1 MRPTHRMSHAHL
13 PRATQ
18 RLARVSAASLVLS
31 VMLMLAAGFTGPSA
45 TVPAFPSAFPWP
57 PYTEPLH
64 LFDVVAIGL
73 AWLAVGIG
81 GLGLVAGLVAARPR
95 RAPAPPAVLHRGQ
108 AGRHN

>member
-18 RLARVSAASLVLS
+18 RLARVSAAPLVLS

-73 AWLAVGIG
+73 AWLAVGLG
-81 GLGLVAGLVAARPR
+81 GLGPVGGGGGGRPR
-95 RAPAPPAVLHRGQ
+95 GGAGPPGAGGGRPAR
-108 AGRHN
+108 